1 MLEQLLGPAQQAGD
15 VRADRHHVGADRL
28 GVQHVVEGGRAPH
41 LGRGDADQVGDLAH
55 GLGAQPA
62 VLFLRQVAEGD
73 QGRARLGVERD
84 QVLGLRQQVGG
95 EVAHR
100 STSPM
105 TGSTDEITATAS
117 AIRPPRNNTGNAWRL
132 TKLGPRM
139 CIRYGLEVPSDTM

>member
-1 MLEQLLGPAQQAGD
+1 MPS
-15 VRADRHHVGADRL
+15 
-28 GVQHVVEGGRAPH
+28 H
-41 LGRGDADQVGDLAH
+41 LGWGDAHQVGDLAH

-62 VLFLRQVAEGD
+62 VLLLRQVAEGD
-73 QGRARLGVERD
+73 QGRARLGVQRD
-84 QVLGLRQQVGG
+84 QVLRLRQEVGR

-117 AIRPPRNNTGNAWRL
+117 AIMPPRSNTGKAWRL

-139 CIRYGLEVPSDTM
+139 CIR

>member
-1 MLEQLLGPAQQAGD
+1 MPSHFGCGH
-15 VRADRHHVGADRL
+15 ADEVSNFT
-28 GVQHVVEGGRAPH
+28 
-41 LGRGDADQVGDLAH
+41 H

-62 VLFLRQVAEGD
+62 VLLLRQVAEGD
-73 QGRARLGVERD
+73 QGRAWLGVQRD
-84 QVLGLRQQVGG
+84 QILCLRQEVGR

-117 AIRPPRNNTGNAWRL
+117 AIMPPRSNTGKAWRL